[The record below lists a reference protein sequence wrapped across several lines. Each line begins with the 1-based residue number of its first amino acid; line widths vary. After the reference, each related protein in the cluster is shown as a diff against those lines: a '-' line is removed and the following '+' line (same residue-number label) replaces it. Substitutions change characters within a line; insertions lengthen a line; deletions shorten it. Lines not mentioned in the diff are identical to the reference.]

1 MIQSPR
7 TREKEQSLPDLLEQE
22 GVGEKLILYND
33 DINTFDHVIRCL
45 MRYCQHEAEQAEQCA
60 WIVHLKGRCTVKLG
74 TYAVLLPIQTALCD
88 QGLSAAIEG

>member
-1 MIQSPR
+1 MRAPS
-7 TREKEQSLPDLLEQE
+7 TRPQDLPVHDLLEQE
-22 GVGEKLILYND
+22 DEGEKLVLYND

-45 MRYCQHEAEQAEQCA
+45 IRYCDHEPEQAEQCA

-74 TYAVLLPIQTALCD
+74 TYPELLPIHSALCD